1 MGVQGHPDIF
11 VTRQQDGNMDDKDDD
26 KYDKDKS
33 VVALVVSP
41 KSSQTRIGLNS
52 SSIFGT
58 WVAQQL
64 NPYHQCLAALS
75 LKSSLGQVWT
85 VTHQENPWP

>member
-1 MGVQGHPDIF
+1 MVHFFTKVLASEHIIISLAGIGAAKVPISSMGVQGHPDIF
-11 VTRQQDGNMDDKDDD
+11 VTRQQDGNMDDNDDD
-26 KYDKDKS
+26 KYDKDDKDKS

-58 WVAQQL
+58 
-64 NPYHQCLAALS
+64 
-75 LKSSLGQVWT
+75 
-85 VTHQENPWP
+85 